1 LKIIIMQW
9 LDALDK
15 PHVAYSGTPR
25 IVSLVPSLTELIID
39 LGLADALVGRT
50 GFCVHPRAIVRRI
63 PKVGGTKGFDLDKV
77 RALSPTHVIVN
88 IDENR
93 REEVDALREALQD
106 PVPHLIVTH
115 PLGPRDNLDL
125 YRLFGGIF
133 GREAEATALCAG
145 FEREWAA
152 LAELA
157 GSLPRQKVLYLI
169 WQKPWMTVSR
179 DTYISRML
187 AAAGWETVCNAVPAE
202 SAQRYPEVDPA
213 KVAGD
218 IDLLLLSSEPFP
230 FRQKHLDELASEP
243 ALAGTQIALID
254 GEMVSWYG
262 SRAVHGLAYLRKLR
276 AAHARVAG
284 T

>member
-1 LKIIIMQW
+1 MQF
-9 LDALDK
+9 LDAIDMT
-15 PHVAYSGTPR
+15 HCRFAGTPR

-50 GFCVHPRAIVRRI
+50 GFCIHPRAIVRRI

-77 RALSPTHVIVN
+77 RALAPTHVIVN

-93 REEVDALREALQD
+93 REEVDALREF
-106 PVPHLIVTH
+106 VPHLIVTH
-115 PLGPRDNLDL
+115 PLGPHDNLDL
-125 YRLFGGIF
+125 YRLFGSIF
-133 GREAEATALCAG
+133 GRQAEAAALCAG
-145 FEREWAA
+145 FEQEWHA

-169 WQKPWMTVSR
+169 WQKPWMSVSR

-187 AAAGWETVCNAVPAE
+187 AAAGWDSLPAE
-202 SAQRYPEVDPA
+202 TAQRYPEVDLA

-230 FRQKHLDELASEP
+230 FRQKHLDQLATEP
-243 ALAGTQIALID
+243 ALAGRQIALID

-276 AAHARVAG
+276 SAHARVAG